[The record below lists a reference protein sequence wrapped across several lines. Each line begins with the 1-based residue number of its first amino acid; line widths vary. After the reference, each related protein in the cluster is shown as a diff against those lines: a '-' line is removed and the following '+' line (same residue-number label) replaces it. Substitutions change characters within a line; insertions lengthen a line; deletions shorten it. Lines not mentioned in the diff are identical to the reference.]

1 MKDRIIIRNGFVV
14 DPKSSRQGYFDII
27 IIDGKIC
34 EVIDKNNNINCL
46 SSYDYA
52 QVIDASGLTV
62 IPGLIDV
69 HCHLREPGFEYKE
82 DIFSGSMSAA
92 KGGFTS
98 VACMPNTKPVAD
110 NKTVIEYIKNKA
122 KNIGLI
128 NVFPI
133 GAISKG
139 LEGLELAEIGELK
152 DAGAVAISDDGSPVS
167 NSSLMKKA
175 LLYSSYFDI
184 PVISHCEDLSL
195 AEEGVMNEGK
205 MSAILGLKGIPSAAE
220 EVMVARDI
228 ILSEYTNV
236 PVHIAHV
243 STKLS
248 VELIR
253 KAKHRGVKVTAETC
267 PHYFS
272 ITEEACDNFN
282 TNAKV
287 NPPLRTQDDVEAI
300 IEGLA
305 DGTIDIIATDHAPH
319 HIDEKNV
326 EFNMALNGISGF
338 ETAVGLCITNLIKP
352 KKIDLADLVR
362 KMCVNPARLLKLTN
376 KGCLDVGYDA
386 DVTIIDLNAEYKV
399 DSSKFYSKGKNTP
412 FNNYHLYGE
421 VKYTIAGGKIIVDGG
436 NVICSQTNW

>member
-1 MKDRIIIRNGFVV
+1 MKDKIIIKNGFLV
-14 DPKSSRQGYFDII
+14 DPKSSRQGYFDIV
-27 IIDGKIC
+27 IIDDKIC
-34 EVIDKNNNINCL
+34 EVIQKDNKYNCI
-46 SSYDYA
+46 SSYDCA
-52 QVIDASGLTV
+52 RVIDASGMTIV
-62 IPGLIDV
+62 PGLIDV
-69 HCHLREPGFEYKE
+69 HCHLRDPGLEYKE
-82 DIFSGSMSAA
+82 DLLSGSMSAA

-122 KNIGLI
+122 KRIGLV
-128 NVFPI
+128 NVYPI

-152 DAGAVAISDDGSPVS
+152 EAGAVAISDDGNPVS

-175 LLYSSYFDI
+175 LLYSSYFDM

-195 AEEGVMNEGK
+195 AEEGVMNEGR
-205 MSAILGLKGIPSAAE
+205 MSTMLGLKGIPSAAE

-228 ILSEYTNV
+228 ILSEYTGV

-243 STKLS
+243 STRLS

-253 KAKHRGVKVTAETC
+253 KAKQRGVKVTAETC

-272 ITEEACDNFN
+272 ITDEACDNFN
-282 TNAKV
+282 TNAKA
-287 NPPLRTQDDVEAI
+287 NPPLRTQDDIEAI
-300 IEGLA
+300 IEGLS

-338 ETAVGLCITNLIKP
+338 ETAVGLCITNLIKSQRM
-352 KKIDLADLVR
+352 DLADLIC
-362 KMCVNPARLLKLTN
+362 KMSVNPASLLKLSR
-376 KGCLDVGYDA
+376 KGCLDAGYDA
-386 DVTIIDLNAEYKV
+386 DVTIIDLNSEYRV

-412 FNNYHLYGE
+412 FNNFLLYGD
-421 VKYTIAGGKIIVDGG
+421 VKYTIVGGKIIVDGG
-436 NVICSQTNW
+436 NVICSQTN

>member
-1 MKDRIIIRNGFVV
+1 MKETIIIKNGFVV

-27 IIDGKIC
+27 VKHGKIY
-34 EVIDKNNNINCL
+34 EVVEKNNSNFT
-46 SSYDYA
+46 SSDDCA
-52 QVIDASGLTV
+52 RIIDASGMAVL
-62 IPGLIDV
+62 PGLIDT
-69 HCHLREPGFEYKE
+69 HCHLRDPGLEYKE
-82 DIFSGSMSAA
+82 DILSGSMSAA

-110 NKTVIEYIKNKA
+110 NKTVIEYIKNKG

-152 DAGAVAISDDGSPVS
+152 QAGAVAISDDGNPVS
-167 NSSLMKKA
+167 NSALMKKA
-175 LLYSSYFDI
+175 LLYSSYFDV
-184 PVISHCEDLSL
+184 PVISHCEDLNL

-205 MSAILGLKGIPSAAE
+205 MSSILGLKGIPSAAE

-228 ILSEYTNV
+228 ILSEYTGV

-243 STKLS
+243 STRLS
-248 VELIR
+248 VDLIR
-253 KAKHRGVKVTAETC
+253 KAKQRGVNVTAETC

-272 ITEEACDNFN
+272 ITDEACDNFN

-287 NPPLRTQDDVEAI
+287 NPPLRTHDDVEAI
-300 IEGLA
+300 IEGLI

-338 ETAVGLCITNLIKP
+338 ETAVGLCITNLIKTH
-352 KKIDLADLVR
+352 KMDLSNLAC
-362 KMCVNPARLLKLTN
+362 KMSVNPAKLFKLSG
-376 KGCLDVGYDA
+376 KGSISVGYDA
-386 DVTIIDLNAEYKV
+386 DITIIDLNSEYRV

-412 FNNYHLYGE
+412 FNNYMLYGE
-421 VKYTIAGGKIIVDGG
+421 VKYTIVGGKIIVDGG
-436 NVICSQTNW
+436 NVICSQTNL